1 MGNLCANN
9 SKGNANQSIHMR
21 KLIVIVCAV
30 LLSCSASKY
39 TESDA
44 VNDAVKAATTYPEP
58 VLNYFRGN
66 WPCITTKDSIST
78 NDSMRKAWEKEKDS
92 IIQDYAEYIDRIG
105 KPEPV
110 IIRSTD
116 CTDSVNAYREN
127 EKKILS
133 SYSKLEK
140 TKNALQNKLDSVPNF
155 YIERT
160 KWIADRAESA
170 ATKDSCVKVIAKK
183 DADYNKIS
191 KEKTEE
197 YEGRVQAEANAKVFR
212 NILFWLGLIFLIVII
227 LGVFGKKIKS
237 AIPFLDKL

>member
-1 MGNLCANN
+1 
-9 SKGNANQSIHMR
+9 MR
-21 KLIVIVCAV
+21 KLIVIICSV

-58 VLNYFRGN
+58 VLKYFRGN
-66 WPCITTKDSIST
+66 WPCIVTKDSIST
-78 NDSMRKAWEKEKDS
+78 NDSLRKIWEKEKDS
-92 IIQDYAEYIDRIG
+92 IIQDYADYIDKIG
-105 KPEPV
+105 NPEPV
-110 IIRSTD
+110 IIRSSD

-140 TKNALQNKLDSVPNF
+140 TKSALQNKLDSVPNF
-155 YIERT
+155 YVVRT

-170 ATKDSCVKVIAKK
+170 ATKDSCNKLLIKK
-183 DADYNKIS
+183 DAEYIKLS
-191 KEKTEE
+191 KEKADE
-197 YEGRVQAEANAKVFR
+197 YEGRVQAEANAKVLR
-212 NILFWLGLIFLIVII
+212 NILFWLGLIFLIVIL